1 MLDAAIFD
9 SDAFNKQIGWAWY
22 TSAEIEYELGFK
34 SLSKLLNALLR
45 LCTIWNLCND
55 KTSLYD
61 NVVSILFCGKL
72 FADGF
77 D

>member
-9 SDAFNKQIGWAWY
+9 SDAFNKQMGWAWY
-22 TSAEIEYELGFK
+22 TLAEIEHELAFK
-34 SLSKLLNALLR
+34 SQSKLLNALLR
-45 LCTIWNLCND
+45 LCTIWNLCHD
-55 KTSLYD
+55 KTSFYT

-72 FADGF
+72 FADEF